1 METFP
6 AARKLGDVTDWP
18 CDQCISEVSLD
29 GCVDNS
35 RSFCWSL
42 KGFIDKVADV
52 HFLHQGEALRLQR
65 PPVHFCVDGCCWKKH
80 SDKAI
85 LNDDSIRPALVNLLA
100 AASICLKLGQM
111 SNQHYFHSCLMC
123 VTFSLSSGERKQFLS
138 APAIPAKMIQKS
150 PCGRSLHGNSRN
162 MSGVHGVWS
171 WWWVTRDTTVA
182 GCAKGQ
188 PNLGYFGCQGSWT

>member
-1 METFP
+1 MWDFLWTGMFLGKHLNKLLIENLKVFHNSNFFQGFFWNFGYRTNMETFP

-29 GCVDNS
+29 GCVDSS

-100 AASICLKLGQM
+100 AASICLKLGLETWGRCQI
-111 SNQHYFHSCLMC
+111 NAIFIVVWC
-123 VTFSLSSGERKQFLS
+123 V
-138 APAIPAKMIQKS
+138 
-150 PCGRSLHGNSRN
+150 
-162 MSGVHGVWS
+162 
-171 WWWVTRDTTVA
+171 
-182 GCAKGQ
+182 
-188 PNLGYFGCQGSWT
+188 